1 MKTEGPIVKGN
12 PLRIA
17 VGLLVISYVVGEFFL
32 AKYHITYFI
41 KIVGILGLIFSI
53 IIFFS
58 GFNIF
63 KTYDENPVPTTG
75 TNRIIKTGI
84 FAYTRNPIYLSFVIF
99 HFSMFL
105 VFENV
110 MYFISAIGLSI
121 WIHNYVIK
129 PEEDYLFERFPEEY
143 ERYFNSVK
151 RWIFF

>member
-1 MKTEGPIVKGN
+1 MSEGPKVKGN

-17 VGLLVISYVVGEFFL
+17 AALLVFSYVLGEFIL
-32 AKYHITYFI
+32 PKYHLIYVLKLI
-41 KIVGILGLIFSI
+41 GILGLILSVA
-53 IIFFS
+53 IFVA

-63 KTYDENPVPTTG
+63 KSYEENPVPTST

-99 HFSMFL
+99 YLSMFL

-110 MYFISAIGLSI
+110 MYFLSSIGLAI
-121 WIHNYVIK
+121 WLHNYVIK
-129 PEEDYLFERFPEEY
+129 SEEDFLLKKFSDEY
-143 ERYFNSVK
+143 ERYKDAVN

>member
-1 MKTEGPIVKGN
+1 MSEGPKVKGN

-17 VGLLVISYVVGEFFL
+17 AALLVFSYVLGEFIL
-32 AKYHITYFI
+32 PKYHLIYVLNLI
-41 KIVGILGLIFSI
+41 GISGLILSVA
-53 IIFFS
+53 IFDA

-63 KTYDENPVPTTG
+63 KSYEENPVPTST

-99 HFSMFL
+99 YLSMFL

-110 MYFISAIGLSI
+110 MYFLSCVGLAIWL
-121 WIHNYVIK
+121 HLYVIK
-129 PEEDYLFERFPEEY
+129 SEEDFLSRKFSDEY
-143 ERYFNSVK
+143 ERYKSAVN